1 MCLDFGVRQ
10 QDDFVGELG
19 GEVEVVQDHQGDE
32 VAFAGVVAHGFEQ
45 DALVVHVERAH
56 RFVKQEDFRV
66 AQQDLREHDHLP
78 LPAGEGKHVASG
90 KVGDAEGFHH
100 GSGAGELFIRNAH
113 GEVAHLP
120 EQDDFQRGERGID
133 DGVLRHVADGFAPGH
148 VMAVAEGFVAVAD
161 LSAVG
166 QFGKEGFDERGFA
179 CAVRPEDGV
188 GFAVVQ
194 FERDVVGD
202 AELAAM
208 DGEVVYLH
216 HVLAL
221 RERMIQ
227 KKNGTPMKEVM
238 MPMGNSAPGLMSL
251 ERTEAAERKAEPA
264 SMAVGRK

>member
-1 MCLDFGVRQ
+1 MV
-10 QDDFVGELG
+10 
-19 GEVEVVQDHQGDE
+19 
-32 VAFAGVVAHGFEQ
+32 
-45 DALVVHVERAH
+45 
-56 RFVKQEDFRV
+56 
-66 AQQDLREHDHLP
+66 
-78 LPAGEGKHVASG
+78 
-90 KVGDAEGFHH
+90 
-100 GSGAGELFIRNAH
+100 
-113 GEVAHLP
+113 
-120 EQDDFQRGERGID
+120 
-133 DGVLRHVADGFAPGH
+133 
-148 VMAVAEGFVAVAD
+148 AVAEGFVAIAD

-179 CAVRPEDGV
+179 CPVRPKDGV